1 MTTGAMVVTAGG
13 IVAKSV
19 GPIGTMVVADPAAST
34 PHEVSTSASTSHRE
48 RIATSLRFSGAQ
60 RREGDACH

>member
-19 GPIGTMVVADPAAST
+19 GPIGTIVVAEPAAST
-34 PHEVSTSASTSHRE
+34 PHEVSTSASNNHRE
-48 RIATSLRFSGAQ
+48 RIATSLRASGAML
-60 RREGDACH
+60 GDGGVRH